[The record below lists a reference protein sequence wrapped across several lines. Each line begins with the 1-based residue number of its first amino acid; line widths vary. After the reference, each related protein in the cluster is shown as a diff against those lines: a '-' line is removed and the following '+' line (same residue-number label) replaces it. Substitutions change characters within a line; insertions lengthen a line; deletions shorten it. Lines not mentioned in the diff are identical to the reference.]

1 MGIEQRS
8 FVRVRPHP
16 RRPVSIQIMG
26 KDFID
31 TFQVVDI
38 SVGGVGVRVPHRFDG
53 CEINEEVEVVLSLPG
68 GRPMQTRGTIRHVRE
83 EPGGS
88 LFGLQFSQLSPV
100 HRGAIESYVQHRLS
114 GDDVTPPRPKE
125 PGR

>member
-1 MGIEQRS
+1 
-8 FVRVRPHP
+8 
-16 RRPVSIQIMG
+16 MG

-38 SVGGVGVRVPHRFDG
+38 SVGGVGVRVPHHFDG
-53 CEINEEVEVVLSLPG
+53 CGINEEVEVVLSLPG
-68 GRPMQTRGTIRHVRE
+68 GRPMQTRGTIRHLRE

-88 LFGLQFSQLSPV
+88 LFGLQFSALSAS
-100 HRGAIESYVQHRLS
+100 HRGAIEKFVEHRLS
-114 GDDVTPPRPKE
+114 GDDVAPARPKE